1 MIYVNE
7 IPTRRVSRYAGAVIF
22 LAAVFG
28 APLVAPLAA
37 GAAPCQDMDEA
48 GASYTVCE
56 FDARRSTI
64 RLFLR
69 DAKGEIFGGFSP
81 VEAALGEKGETL
93 AFAMN
98 AGMYGED
105 REPVGLYI
113 EAGKTLRPANTH
125 SGVGN
130 FHMKP
135 NGVFWIDGARA
146 GVSETTRF
154 LKSGLRPA
162 YATQSGPL
170 LVGAGRINPR
180 IHDSG
185 ASEKIR
191 NGVGVADGHIV
202 RFVISNQ
209 PVTFHEFA
217 HLFRERLHCP
227 DALFLDGS
235 ISSLYAP
242 SLSRHDRFRPMGPI
256 VGVVEKK

>member
-1 MIYVNE
+1 MIYANKTLTSGVG
-7 IPTRRVSRYAGAVIF
+7 RGVGVVFF
-22 LAAVFG
+22 LSAF
-28 APLVAPLAA
+28 LVAPA
-37 GAAPCQDMDEA
+37 GAAPCQDMDAA
-48 GASYTVCE
+48 GASYTLCE
-56 FDARRSTI
+56 FDARRATI

-69 DAKGEIFGGFSP
+69 DAKGEAYGAFSG
-81 VEAALGEKGETL
+81 VEAALDEKGETL

-98 AGMYGED
+98 AGMYDED
-105 REPVGLYI
+105 RSPVGLFI
-113 EAGKTLRPANTH
+113 ESGKTLHPANTR
-125 SGVGN
+125 GGAGN

-135 NGVFWIDGARA
+135 NGVFWVDGARA
-146 GVSETTRF
+146 GVSETSRF

-180 IHDSG
+180 IHDNGTS
-185 ASEKIR
+185 AKIR
-191 NGVGVADGHIV
+191 NGVGVADGHIL

-242 SLSRHDRFRPMGPI
+242 SLSRHDRFMPMGPI
-256 VGVVEKK
+256 VGVVERKGK